1 MMAAGPVVLLVA
13 FLLNPLQAQ
22 DSELFVL
29 RGSNLHLDVKKPV
42 KLTDE
47 TYFVWKFNDSR
58 VVRFTHN
65 KQTTI
70 FPSYKENVDFS
81 EGNYSLQLKNL
92 QHSNSGIYKAVVS
105 GEKDVIVTEYRLTI
119 QDKVSSVK
127 LTVTPNNSSSSSSC
141 NLTVTCSTEDSSI
154 STAVH
159 CDNQTCSLVKKPNL
173 KPPVQTSSIIV
184 YLQQDYIIC
193 NHSNQV
199 SWKHNNKELK
209 SYCKTEQDAI
219 VSAAIRI
226 TAGVLTAILAVACT
240 VIVYIKC
247 KRKSNENTGND
258 ISQEM
263 EMSQNVYQRPDDAS
277 DLHPTTT
284 YSMIQ
289 FPAQP
294 VNSAETKHTLSE
306 TVYAQVQRH
315 DNAKR

>member
-1 MMAAGPVVLLVA
+1 MLVC
-13 FLLNPLQAQ
+13 FHYLSS

-29 RGSNLHLDVKKPV
+29 RGRNLHLDVKKPV

-92 QHSNSGIYKAVVS
+92 QHSNSGSYKAVVI
-105 GEKDVIVTEYRLTI
+105 GEKSVIVAEYRVTI
-119 QDKVSSVK
+119 QDEVSSVN

-141 NLTVTCSTEDSSI
+141 KLTVTCSTEDSSI
-154 STAVH
+154 SRTFQ
-159 CDNQTCSLVKKPNL
+159 CDKQNCSLVKKPNL
-173 KPPVQTSSIIV
+173 KPPVQTSSIIL

-199 SWKHNNKELK
+199 SWKHDNKELK
-209 SYCKTEQDAI
+209 SYCATEQVSI
-219 VSAAIRI
+219 VSAANTI
-226 TAGVLTAILAVACT
+226 TVGVRTAILALATACT

-263 EMSQNVYQRPDDAS
+263 TH
-277 DLHPTTT
+277 DL
-284 YSMIQ
+284 
-289 FPAQP
+289 
-294 VNSAETKHTLSE
+294 
-306 TVYAQVQRH
+306 
-315 DNAKR
+315 